1 MKSIKFAIL
10 LIAVLL
16 FAGCAK
22 THDVSTL
29 YPNKSEAQIFH
40 DGEHLMLKGD
50 YSKAVKHFEVLDAR
64 YPFGRY
70 SRQAQLDIIYAYYK
84 KNDIPSALA
93 AVDRYIKLYPTG
105 PYIDYA
111 YYMRG
116 LIRFNQ
122 NHGFFEKYFPT
133 DFAKRDLT
141 TMRQAYADFSILL
154 HYFPRSKYAPDA
166 RIRLRYIRN
175 IMSRHELQVAEFY
188 FKHDAYVAAA
198 NRASEVV
205 RFYQKTPSVPQALA
219 VMVRSYRKLNL
230 AKNANDALR
239 VLQTNYPNSKELQY
253 ALKG

>member
-1 MKSIKFAIL
+1 M
-10 LIAVLL
+10 AVLV

-22 THDVSTL
+22 TQDVSAL
-29 YPNKSEAQIFH
+29 YPDKSEAQIFH

-50 YSKAVKHFEVLDAR
+50 YDKAVKHFEVLDAR
-64 YPFGRY
+64 YPFGKY
-70 SRQAQLDIIYAYYK
+70 SRQGQLDIIYAYYK
-84 KNDIPSALA
+84 NNDIPSALA

-122 NHGFFEKYFPT
+122 NRGFFERYFPT

-141 TMRQAYADFSILL
+141 TIRQAYGDFTLLL
-154 HYFPRSKYAPDA
+154 HYFPQSKYVSDA
-166 RIRLRYIRN
+166 RIRLGYIRN

-188 FKHDAYVAAA
+188 FTHDAYVAAA

-205 RFYQKTPSVPQALA
+205 RFYQGTPSVPRALA
-219 VMVRSYRKLNL
+219 VMVRSYRKLDL
-230 AKNANDALR
+230 TKNADDALK
-239 VLQTNYPNSKELQY
+239 VLQTNFSNSKELQY